1 MNYNRIHFDYSQP
14 NLSCLIWL
22 ICTAVASLRPAVPGA
37 PAEVPAKDMQ
47 VIVVVVVVFAVAN
60 LCGYVVCC

>member
-1 MNYNRIHFDYSQP
+1 M
-14 NLSCLIWL
+14 IWL

-47 VIVVVVVVFAVAN
+47 VIVVVVVVVAVAN
-60 LCGYVVCC
+60 PCGSVVCC